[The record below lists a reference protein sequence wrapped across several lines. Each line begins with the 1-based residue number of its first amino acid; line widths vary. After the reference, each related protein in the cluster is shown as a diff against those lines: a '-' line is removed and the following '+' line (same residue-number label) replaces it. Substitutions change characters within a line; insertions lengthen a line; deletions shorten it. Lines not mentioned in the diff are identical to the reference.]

1 MLTLSASTF
10 NLIIISHPGSAGVAF
25 AGSTCALAS
34 IREKDDYKN
43 WAFGGAV
50 AGSIFGI
57 QGWLLSLSS
66 KWSNYRY

>member
-1 MLTLSASTF
+1 MLISTSSV
-10 NLIIISHPGSAGVAF
+10 IIWHTGSAGVAF
-25 AGSTCALAS
+25 AGSTCAMAS

-57 QGWLLSLSS
+57 HG
-66 KWSNYRY
+66 

>member
-1 MLTLSASTF
+1 M
-10 NLIIISHPGSAGVAF
+10 AF
-25 AGSTCALAS
+25 AGSTCAMAS

-57 QGWLLSLSS
+57 HG
-66 KWSNYRY
+66 